1 MNINNIGKMIS
12 RLSIVSRPSNF
23 VAPAR
28 TLSMNS
34 RTRISNLDKIHTV
47 RVYNLK
53 ATGWG
58 MFWFGGAC
66 SVIGHIISPNRE
78 IVYVQVNND
87 GDVMI
92 NDSDSNAGLTN
103 NDSVKESVKDS

>member
-12 RLSIVSRPSNF
+12 RLSVVSRPSNF
-23 VAPAR
+23 VTPAR

-34 RTRISNLDKIHTV
+34 RTSIDKIRTV

-66 SVIGHIISPNRE
+66 SVIGHIISPRSE
-78 IVYVQVNND
+78 IIYVRTD
-87 GDVMI
+87 DVMKI
-92 NDSDSNAGLTN
+92 
-103 NDSVKESVKDS
+103 KDS